1 MRYRTG
7 IYIAVI
13 CMCVLLTG
21 CGSGK
26 QESTE
31 QGMAA
36 IEALDY
42 QGALTCFEKALAN
55 GEDPELVYRGQG
67 IAYIGLT
74 QYEDAAAS
82 LEKALSYCRGIP
94 GSLEYDTNYYLAMAY
109 YKSGEIDKA
118 LAVYDAILDLKKDK
132 TAYCL
137 RGILELEKDN
147 YDRASADFDKAIS
160 MDPTDYDCLIDIYT
174 GLERFG
180 YKEAGKEY
188 LEQAMAAGGETI
200 NSYDKGRLYYYLED
214 YEEARNSLEQA
225 RDLGGEDAVLYLGR
239 TYEALGDYN
248 YAASVYVTYLEK
260 HDDSPEVLN
269 QLGLCR
275 MQKGEYQEALE
286 AFQRGIELENNS
298 CLQALKFN
306 EITAYEHLT
315 QYKKA
320 AVLMEA
326 YLQSYPDDSEALREY
341 EFLKTR

>member
-7 IYIAVI
+7 ICIAVI

-21 CGSGK
+21 CGNEK
-26 QESTE
+26 QESTK

-42 QGALTCFEKALAN
+42 QGALTYFEKALAD
-55 GEDPELVYRGQG
+55 GENPELVYRGQG

-74 QYEDAAAS
+74 QYADAAAS

-109 YKSGEIDKA
+109 YKNGEIDKA

-147 YDRASADFDKAIS
+147 YDRATADFDKAIS
-160 MDPTDYDCLIDIYT
+160 LDPTDYDCLIDIYT

-180 YKEAGKEY
+180 YKDAGKEY
-188 LEQAMAAGGETI
+188 LVQAMAAGEQTI

-225 RDLGGEDAVLYLGR
+225 RDLGGGDAVLYLGR

-260 HDDSPEVLN
+260 HDDSPEILN

-286 AFQRGIELENNS
+286 AFQRGLAIENNS

-320 AVLMEA
+320 AVLMES